1 MAMGSWS
8 TNNEYR
14 TFITSRR
21 DDVFEN
27 REASAFSFKRPLPV
41 EVGRGDYSEK
51 EVYFD
56 TDVKVQWESMVRTAL
71 RKSPNAEYE
80 FEFKSAPVSPVLA
93 SLSQPDDDVFQGSSQ
108 LSSDHIYSS
117 QIGDYK
123 QHPVY
128 RKQVEFDDASKRSPT
143 FVVSQR
149 SVPEPFSQM
158 SPHSLSRMYQPKY
171 SKFCVNSTD
180 VAPVETAMDSRS
192 SSFRSQT
199 SICEPGDR
207 DTGDSSTSRDSNGSS
222 NDASSVSTDATFDR
236 AFDVYDHR
244 SSNAITPTLKSKV
257 TQRAIPCPTDR
268 RSVVS
273 ATNEDCEKAA
283 PNVSWLRSP
292 LKWKG
297 IFGTKKPPKSPRA
310 EHDRRYATRPTAK
323 LTEMSSSTAG
333 GDAKPRPVPRLF
345 HPPNCD
351 DKNLPSKPRSF
362 LALPVQ
368 QQQGPKAVNSKASQ
382 GLKLK
387 PAFGS
392 DSSDVHSV
400 VSTDR
405 DRDQSGILKIRER
418 WLKYMRMLKPPYG
431 KTSSKTDN
439 GAVDRG
445 GLFPTQ
451 GSALGHQGHVH
462 TRAKSMPAI
471 LKTPPLRP
479 RSNPG
484 NAVFQP
490 SSSINIHPSS
500 ARSSMMPPA
509 GPSSAKKN
517 SFLSHSGSLA
527 SSSPRLMKSSSPRL
541 MSLSPKV
548 MKSSPKVSVNT
559 ISPRMSSSSA
569 SSMSEL
575 HSAVQGA
582 IAHCKQSHSGLL
594 SPAPSAHHH

>member
-1 MAMGSWS
+1 M
-8 TNNEYR
+8 
-14 TFITSRR
+14 
-21 DDVFEN
+21 FEN
-27 REASAFSFKRPLPV
+27 REASTFSFKHPSPV
-41 EVGRGDYSEK
+41 EVGRGDSNEK
-51 EVYFD
+51 EAYLD
-56 TDVKVQWESMVRTAL
+56 TDEKVQWESMTRMAL
-71 RKSPNAEYE
+71 WKSPDAELE
-80 FEFKSAPVSPVLA
+80 FEFKSAPVSPILA
-93 SLSQPDDDVFQGSSQ
+93 SLSQPDNDVFQGSGSQ
-108 LSSDHIYSS
+108 LPSDLSYSS
-117 QIGDYK
+117 QRGDYK
-123 QHPVY
+123 QHPIY
-128 RKQVEFDDASKRSPT
+128 RKQVELHDASKGAPT

-149 SVPEPFSQM
+149 TVPEPFSQM
-158 SPHSLSRMYQPKY
+158 SPGSLSRMYQPKY

-199 SICEPGDR
+199 SLCEPGDR

-222 NDASSVSTDATFDR
+222 NDASSVSTDTTFDR
-236 AFDVYDHR
+236 AFDVHDHR
-244 SSNAITPTLKSKV
+244 SSNATIPTLKPKV
-257 TQRAIPCPTDR
+257 THRAIPCPTDQ
-268 RSVVS
+268 RSVVI
-273 ATNEDCEKAA
+273 ATNSDYEKAA
-283 PNVSWLRSP
+283 PNLSWLRSP
-292 LKWKG
+292 LKWKD
-297 IFGTKKPPKSPRA
+297 IFGAKKPPKSPRVEA
-310 EHDRRYATRPTAK
+310 RTEHDHRPGTRPTSK
-323 LTEMSSSTAG
+323 LAEMSSNAG
-333 GDAKPRPVPRLF
+333 GDAKPLAMSRLF
-345 HPPNCD
+345 SPPNCD
-351 DKNLPSKPRSF
+351 DKNLPSKPKSF

-368 QQQGPKAVNSKASQ
+368 QQGPKAVDSKAPQ

-387 PAFGS
+387 TAFPTLS

-405 DRDQSGILKIRER
+405 ERDQSGLTKIRER

-431 KTSSKTDN
+431 KTSSKTDI
-439 GAVDRG
+439 GTVARG
-445 GLFPTQ
+445 SSLPPQVST
-451 GSALGHQGHVH
+451 LGHQEHVH

-479 RSNPG
+479 RSNTS
-484 NAVFQP
+484 AFFQP
-490 SSSINIHPSS
+490 SSNFNLPPSS

-517 SFLSHSGSLA
+517 SFLAHSGSLA

-548 MKSSPKVSVNT
+548 TKSSPKVSVNT

-594 SPAPSAHHH
+594 SPTPSAHYY

>member
-1 MAMGSWS
+1 MDSWS
-8 TNNEYR
+8 TKEYK
-14 TFITSRR
+14 TFITARR

-27 REASAFSFKRPLPV
+27 RESSAFSFKLPSPI
-41 EVGRGDYSEK
+41 EVGRGDYSDK

-56 TDVKVQWESMVRTAL
+56 KDVKMQWDSMVRMAL
-71 RKSPNAEYE
+71 RKPLNTDVE
-80 FEFKSAPVSPVLA
+80 FEFKSAPVSPALA
-93 SLSQPDDDVFQGSSQ
+93 SLSQQDDDVFQGPGSQLHSDHSCSSQ
-108 LSSDHIYSS
+108 R
-117 QIGDYK
+117 GDYR

-128 RKQVEFDDASKRSPT
+128 RKQVELDDASRRVPT

-149 SVPEPFSQM
+149 TVPEPFSLM
-158 SPHSLSRMYQPKY
+158 SPGSLSRMYQPKY

-180 VAPVETAMDSRS
+180 IAPVETAMDSQS

-207 DTGDSSTSRDSNGSS
+207 DTGDSSTSRDSTGSS
-222 NDASSVSTDATFDR
+222 NDASSVSTDTTFDR
-236 AFDVYDHR
+236 AFDVYEHYNR
-244 SSNAITPTLKSKV
+244 SSNATTPTLKSKV
-257 TQRAIPCPTDR
+257 TPRAVPCPTDR

-273 ATNEDCEKAA
+273 ATNADHEKAA
-283 PNVSWLRSP
+283 PNVNSWLRSP
-292 LKWKG
+292 LKWTG
-297 IFGTKKPPKSPRA
+297 IFGAKKPPKSSSVEVRT
-310 EHDRRYATRPTAK
+310 EHDHRSAAR
-323 LTEMSSSTAG
+323 MSSNAG
-333 GDAKPRPVPRLF
+333 GDARPGRAMSRLF
-345 HPPNCD
+345 NPPNCD

-362 LALPVQ
+362 LALPI
-368 QQQGPKAVNSKASQ
+368 QQQGPNAVDSKASQ

-387 PAFGS
+387 PAFPS
-392 DSSDVHSV
+392 DFDVHSV

-405 DRDQSGILKIRER
+405 DRDQGAIPKIRER
-418 WLKYMRMLKPPYG
+418 WLKYMRMLTPPYG
-431 KTSSKTDN
+431 KSSPKTDV
-439 GAVDRG
+439 GAVARG
-445 GLFPTQ
+445 GSLPIQVSTT
-451 GSALGHQGHVH
+451 GHQEYVHV
-462 TRAKSMPAI
+462 RAKSMPAI

-484 NAVFQP
+484 AVFQP
-490 SSSINIHPSS
+490 SANINIPSIS
-500 ARSSMMPPA
+500 GRSSMMPPA

-517 SFLSHSGSLA
+517 SFLAHGGSLV

-559 ISPRMSSSSA
+559 ISPRMSCSSA

-594 SPAPSAHHH
+594 SPAPSARRY

>member
-1 MAMGSWS
+1 MAMESWS
-8 TNNEYR
+8 TNEYR

-27 REASAFSFKRPLPV
+27 REASAFSFKRASPV

-56 TDVKVQWESMVRTAL
+56 TDVKVQWDSMMRMAL
-71 RKSPNAEYE
+71 RRSPNAEHE
-80 FEFKSAPVSPVLA
+80 FEFKSAPVSPILA
-93 SLSQPDDDVFQGSSQ
+93 TLSQPDDGVFQGSSQ
-108 LSSDHIYSS
+108 LHSDHGYSS
-117 QIGDYK
+117 KRGDYK
-123 QHPVY
+123 EHPVY
-128 RKQVEFDDASKRSPT
+128 RKQAELDDGSNRATT

-149 SVPEPFSQM
+149 TVPEPFSQM

-180 VAPVETAMDSRS
+180 VPPVETAMDSRS

-222 NDASSVSTDATFDR
+222 NDASSVSTDTTFDR
-236 AFDVYDHR
+236 AFDVFDHR
-244 SSNAITPTLKSKV
+244 SGNATTPTLKSKV
-257 TQRAIPCPTDR
+257 THRAIPCPTDR

-273 ATNEDCEKAA
+273 STNADYEKAA
-283 PNVSWLRSP
+283 SAPGNVSWLRSP

-297 IFGTKKPPKSPRA
+297 IFGAKKPPKSPRIDAHA
-310 EHDRRYATRPTAK
+310 EHDRRRPTSK
-323 LTEMSSSTAG
+323 LTETSS
-333 GDAKPRPVPRLF
+333 GDAKPRPMSRLF
-345 HPPNCD
+345 NPPNCD
-351 DKNLPSKPRSF
+351 DKNIPSKPKSF

-368 QQQGPKAVNSKASQ
+368 APGPKVVDSKGPQ

-387 PAFGS
+387 SPFPS

-405 DRDQSGILKIRER
+405 ERDPIGILKIRER
-418 WLKYMRMLKPPYG
+418 WMKYMRMLKPPYG
-431 KTSSKTDN
+431 KTTSKTEN
-439 GAVDRG
+439 GAVERG
-445 GLFPTQ
+445 GSLPPQ
-451 GSALGHQGHVH
+451 GSTAVGHQEYVH

-479 RSNPG
+479 RSNP
-484 NAVFQP
+484 VFQP
-490 SSSINIHPSS
+490 SSNINIPPS
-500 ARSSMMPPA
+500 ATRSSMMPPA
-509 GPSSAKKN
+509 GPSSAKKSN
-517 SFLSHSGSLA
+517 SFLAHSGSLV
-527 SSSPRLMKSSSPRL
+527 SSSPRLMKSASPRL

-548 MKSSPKVSVNT
+548 MKSSPKVSANT
-559 ISPRMSSSSA
+559 ISPRMSSSSSA

-594 SPAPSAHHH
+594 SPAPSAHHY